1 MKKLIFRQGVMSC
14 GKSTLLLQVAY
25 NYEQKGM
32 KVKIIKP
39 FIDKKGNDTI
49 VSGIKVLEPRKVDYL
64 VNDLDDFKNYLLKV
78 ANEGVSCVLVD
89 ESQFLSYDHISEL
102 YYFTKKYDIPVICY
116 GLRADFRGRLF
127 PGSASLFAL
136 ADVIEELVTICSCGK
151 KARFNARIINGEYTL
166 DGNQVAIDGIDA
178 TYESMCGPCFL
189 KKVLKRDL

>member
-102 YYFTKKYDIPVICY
+102 YYFTKKYDISVICY
-116 GLRADFRGRLF
+116 GLRADFRGKLF

-166 DGNQVAIDGIDA
+166 DGKQVAIDGIDA

>member
-102 YYFTKKYDIPVICY
+102 YYFTKKYDISVICY
-116 GLRADFRGRLF
+116 GLRADFRGKLF

-151 KARFNARIINGEYTL
+151 K
-166 DGNQVAIDGIDA
+166 
-178 TYESMCGPCFL
+178 S
-189 KKVLKRDL
+189 

>member
-32 KVKIIKP
+32 KVKVIKP
-39 FIDKKGNDTI
+39 FVDKKGNDTI

-64 VNDLDDFKNYLLKV
+64 VNDLDDFKNYLLQV
-78 ANEGVSCVLVD
+78 VNEGVSCVLVD

-102 YYFTKKYDIPVICY
+102 YYFTKKFDIPVICY

-136 ADVIEELVTICSCGK
+136 ADAIEELVTICSCGK
-151 KARFNARIINGEYTL
+151 KARFNARIINGVYTL

-189 KKVLKRDL
+189 KKVLKKDL